1 VIRGDAVQ
9 YQNVK
14 KDLMMRDRQ
23 DREREIAPLKVP
35 EGAFIVDSTHVPAEG
50 VVETIL
56 SVIRKRQ
63 AFL

>member
-1 VIRGDAVQ
+1 
-9 YQNVK
+9 VK

-23 DREREIAPLKVP
+23 DRERKIAPLRIP
-35 EGAFIVDSTHVPAEG
+35 EGAFIVDSTHDSAEG

-56 SVIRKRQ
+56 SIIRKRK